1 MERATE
7 TDLYDRDF
15 ALWVKAQVDALR
27 EGRLSAVD
35 VENVTE
41 ELEALAKR
49 DRRELQ
55 NRLRVLGA
63 HLLKKRY
70 QPEKASRSWDAT
82 IYEQSM
88 RIRAVL
94 KDSPSLR
101 RELPDFLFAGYEDA
115 ANLAGNQTG
124 LTFSEPDN
132 EFIDEW
138 CFAIGEFDS
147 VVRFDARRKFDEYQ
161 ARIERMN
168 LPSTRSGMISK
179 KSEYPSTDPSGPE
192 TPSE

>member
-49 DRRELQ
+49 DRRELK

-63 HLLKKRY
+63 HLLKRSY

-82 IYEQSM
+82 ILEQST
-88 RIRAVL
+88 RIRAL
-94 KDSPSLR
+94 LEDSPSLR
-101 RELPDFLFAGYEDA
+101 RELPDFLFGAYSDA
-115 ANLAGNQTG
+115 RELARVETG
-124 LTFSEPDN
+124 IAIPPLIDEPLSDNFLDFLSEWCHAASGEFN
-132 EFIDEW
+132 STIFIDT
-138 CFAIGEFDS
+138 
-147 VVRFDARRKFDEYQ
+147 RKKFD
-161 ARIERMN
+161 N
-168 LPSTRSGMISK
+168 LRRRT
-179 KSEYPSTDPSGPE
+179 
-192 TPSE
+192 